1 MTPRHP
7 VGAGADD
14 PGVVDELFGSHPD
27 TSGPPALG
35 RFAFRRHDAGVD
47 DSIVVEQFKAMGD
60 PVRWAIVRELRA
72 GTRCACELADAADV
86 SPPLLSHHLKV
97 LRKAG
102 LVVGTRRGRWVDYTL
117 ATGALTK
124 LLARTEPETV
134 VR

>member
-7 VGAGADD
+7 VGAAADD

-47 DSIVVEQFKAMGD
+47 DSIVVEQFKALGD

-72 GTRCACELADAADV
+72 GKRCACELSDIAEV

-97 LRKAG
+97 LREAG
-102 LVVGTRRGRWVDYTL
+102 LITGTKRGRWVDY
-117 ATGALTK
+117 ALDAAALHELFRHTQP
-124 LLARTEPETV
+124 AMV
-134 VR
+134 AS